1 MSELF
6 ELGMSARVIHVTP
19 PLLSLKF
26 AGAENHLPGLQTTI
40 EAVLPSPAN
49 GLLIKSGSEKSMVH
63 VGDRYTNT

>member
-1 MSELF
+1 MSEPF

-26 AGAENHLPGLQTTI
+26 AGAENHLPSLQTTI

-49 GLLIKSGSEKSMVH
+49 GLLIT
-63 VGDRYTNT
+63 VGQ